1 MTHNYSEDFLLSAD
15 FEALLEEGRSAC
27 ERDKLRIPAPGSEAE
42 DYVVDWLLSL
52 RLKRTMAAEKAQ
64 ARDEAD
70 HRTGKR
76 DAAQVRVIGEFMAE
90 EEKE

>member
-15 FEALLEEGRSAC
+15 FEALLEEGRECLGRLHKDPDSRV
-27 ERDKLRIPAPGSEAE
+27 RDFDHLEM
-42 DYVVDWLLSL
+42 WLLDL

-70 HRTGKR
+70 HGTGKR